1 MIGNMTKRTVFFF
14 LTFVFIFGGLPRLW
28 TQGFTDPGPAA
39 TGPFDMTGFPQ
50 WAKDLRRGEIIAFG
64 TFPLVFIVA
73 NFGVD
78 VFRMANN
85 GWDMRFAPAPFRPAG
100 FIEKNRQ
107 EMFMTLGIAAGG
119 AIVLAVVDH
128 GIMRA
133 RRNRQA
139 REDQKL
145 PDGVPVII
153 RRPLSDDE
161 SYNNNNNQTESP

>member
-1 MIGNMTKRTVFFF
+1 MIGNMTKKTVFFF
-14 LTFVFIFGGLPRLW
+14 LTFVFIFAGHPRLW
-28 TQGFTDPGPAA
+28 AQVFTDPGPPA
-39 TGPFDMTGFPQ
+39 TGPFDMTDFPQ
-50 WAKDLRRGEIIAFG
+50 WARDLRRAEIVAFG
-64 TFPLVFIVA
+64 TFPLVYIVA

-85 GWDMRFAPAPFRPAG
+85 GWDRRFAPVPFRAPG
-100 FIEKNRQ
+100 GIDKNQQ
-107 EMFMTLGIAAGG
+107 EMLMTLGVAAGG

-128 GIMRA
+128 GIIRA

-145 PDGVPVII
+145 PDGVPIII